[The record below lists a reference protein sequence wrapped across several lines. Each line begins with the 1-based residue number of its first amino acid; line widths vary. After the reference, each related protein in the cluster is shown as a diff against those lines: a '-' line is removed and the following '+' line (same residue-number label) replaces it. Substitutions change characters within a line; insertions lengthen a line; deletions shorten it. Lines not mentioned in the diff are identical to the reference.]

1 MALKPTYRSRIWMMI
16 TVVEALM
23 MVAPPSL
30 TLTTTLE
37 VRRENERSATMAD
50 ILTPSI
56 EVDDGGGIPVEE
68 LAGLEAAQE
77 VEDIDF
83 LGGDDLEESATLEA
97 EEEAMPTLPVG
108 EFPDEVPD
116 TLQAIRLSHIDRINS
131 IRWTIG
137 LSLSVSGVR
146 LSTFHKNNTR
156 VSSKS
161 SNNFPLYYFTQ
172 HLLTL
177 SFLSSMDLIPPFH
190 VRLG

>member
-30 TLTTTLE
+30 TLTTTQE

-56 EVDDGGGIPVEE
+56 EVDNGGGIQVEE
-68 LAGLEAAQE
+68 LAELEATQE

-83 LGGDDLEESATLEA
+83 LGGDDLEESATVEA

-108 EFPDEVPD
+108 EFPDEVLD
-116 TLQAIRLSHIDRINS
+116 TLQAISHRQDKFNKMDD
-131 IRWTIG
+131 WTFAFG
-137 LSLSVSGVR
+137 LWCKA
-146 LSTFHKNNTR
+146 FHI
-156 VSSKS
+156 S
-161 SNNFPLYYFTQ
+161 
-172 HLLTL
+172 
-177 SFLSSMDLIPPFH
+177 
-190 VRLG
+190 